1 MRFLDDRHQEIAKPC
16 LPSTFSLSE
25 ESPLLQAVTNG
36 NHLFLYSRIYVLR
49 SLCLNTSSREVLKAL
64 KDTQEC
70 LKQLFKINSESDVSQ
85 M

>member
-1 MRFLDDRHQEIAKPC
+1 MWFLDDRHQEIAKPC

-36 NHLFLYSRIYVLR
+36 NHLFLYCRIYVLR

-70 LKQLFKINSESDVSQ
+70 LKQLFKDKQ
-85 M
+85 